1 MTGILQTPSQCCSI
15 LSCWPCLLLV
25 FTFLSVPARSS
36 PFQIHDD
43 SHVLKKMVEHQ
54 NKQQQQPAGQQP
66 PFANPLPP
74 GLALPWQAPN
84 GRSYV
89 LYPRRCTSATAP

>member
-1 MTGILQTPSQCCSI
+1 MVLVS
-15 LSCWPCLLLV
+15 LSMPD
-25 FTFLSVPARSS
+25 RSS

-54 NKQQQQPAGQQP
+54 NKQQQPAGQQP

-84 GRSYV
+84 GRHYV
-89 LYPRRCTSATAP
+89 LTCRTHAAAAAASVP